1 MIELPH
7 SERVYSGHLA
17 CPGCGAVIAMR
28 FLLKGLGDRVIVA
41 GTAPIP
47 PILSYPRQ

>member
-28 FLLKGLGDRVIVA
+28 FLLKGLGERVIVV
-41 GTAPIP
+41 IP
-47 PILSYPRQ
+47 ACC